1 MDTGDFNPYES
12 SENQEDYT
20 LMIGVFLHCCDLYT
34 PSLPIEKSMQWS
46 HRVNLEFQMQSK
58 HEKELGL
65 PLTPYLVGLEDIK
78 KVANSE
84 KYFIQAIVKPLWLEV
99 DRFLQGALHE
109 RLKNIDNSFNTWN

>member
-1 MDTGDFNPYES
+1 MDTGDFNTYES